1 MEYEDKRRRW
11 KRGRVLHLVI
21 TFRSSKD
28 GVKTDNANNFNYVIE
43 LDISVLDIMKL
54 DNTCLAMGG
63 GAGSCWAAEDLLGL
77 SQAMHLQT
85 YQTSVS

>member
-11 KRGRVLHLVI
+11 KRGRISHLI
-21 TFRSSKD
+21 ISFRNSQGGFKF
-28 GVKTDNANNFNYVIE
+28 DNANNFNYVIE
-43 LDISVLDIMKL
+43 LEISVLDIMKP

>member
-1 MEYEDKRRRW
+1 MRTREGGGSE
-11 KRGRVLHLVI
+11 GEFPI
-21 TFRSSKD
+21 SFRNSQ
-28 GVKTDNANNFNYVIE
+28 GGFKTDNANNFNYVIQLE
-43 LDISVLDIMKL
+43 ISVLDIMKP